1 MGRLAV
7 ARVDLVQSAQSGDQE
22 SFRLL
27 VEPHLEALLR
37 SIYRIVHH
45 ESDAQDIL
53 QETLVRAFLSIGN
66 FKGNSS
72 FKTWLF
78 RISYNLAI
86 DFLRKNKRNPEE
98 LNETALNNVKAGDS
112 PEKAAEMSLELSR
125 VSAGL
130 KRLSPEHREALLLR
144 EVDGLSYE
152 EIAEVMGVSQ
162 GTVMSRL
169 FYAREKLLGL
179 LGETK

>member
-1 MGRLAV
+1 MAKLALVLEEGRLIEEI
-7 ARVDLVQSAQSGDQE
+7 RSGDQE
-22 SFRLL
+22 AFRTL
-27 VEPHLEALLR
+27 VEPHTEALLR
-37 SIYRIVHH
+37 SIFRIVGR
-45 ESDAQDIL
+45 EADAQDIL

-78 RISYNLAI
+78 RISYNLSI
-86 DFLRKNKRNPEE
+86 DFVRKNKRNIED
-98 LNETALNNVKAGDS
+98 LNETALNLVKSEDS
-112 PEKAAEMSLELSR
+112 PENTIEARSELMR
-125 VSAGL
+125 VSLGL

-152 EIAEVMGVSQ
+152 EIAEVTGVSQ

-169 FYAREKLLGL
+169 FYAREQLLGFM
-179 LGETK
+179 GK

>member
-1 MGRLAV
+1 MGKLAV
-7 ARVDLVQSAQSGDQE
+7 VPQDLVSNAQNGDQDA
-22 SFRLL
+22 FRLL
-27 VEPHLEALLR
+27 TEPHLETLLR
-37 SIYRIVHH
+37 SIYRIVGR
-45 ESDAQDIL
+45 EEDAQDIL

-78 RISYNLAI
+78 RISYNLSI
-86 DFLRKNKRNPEE
+86 DFVRKNKRNIED
-98 LNETALNNVKAGDS
+98 LNETALNLVKSEDS
-112 PEKAAEMSLELSR
+112 PEKVIEARSELAQVSL
-125 VSAGL
+125 GL

-152 EIAEVMGVSQ
+152 EIAEVTGVSQ

-169 FYAREKLLGL
+169 FYAREQLLGFM
-179 LGETK
+179 GK